1 MAERKKKP
9 SKPAIGTLTVKRL
22 AVGKI
27 KTAEYNPRK
36 DLQPADA
43 EYRRLARSID
53 TFGYVDSLVWNKRTG
68 NLVGGHQR
76 FKILKERG
84 AKQVDVSVVDL
95 DPAAEKALNVALNN
109 PQLAGEWD
117 EVKLLELLGE
127 LNTDP
132 QADATLTGFD
142 EVELAAMG
150 LTAVGQTILQPI
162 DPKAPPR
169 MSWVLVGIPTV
180 RFGEIA
186 ATIEHLAGVPGVI
199 LESTVNDG

>member
-1 MAERKKKP
+1 
-9 SKPAIGTLTVKRL
+9 
-22 AVGKI
+22 
-27 KTAEYNPRK
+27 
-36 DLQPADA
+36 
-43 EYRRLARSID
+43 
-53 TFGYVDSLVWNKRTG
+53 
-68 NLVGGHQR
+68 
-76 FKILKERG
+76 
-84 AKQVDVSVVDL
+84 VVDL
-95 DPAAEKALNVALNN
+95 DPAAEKARNVALNN